1 MAKRKP
7 KPEDLREACVAE
19 ALAIIGEAGL
29 EKLSLREVARRL
41 NVSHQA
47 PYKHFE
53 SRDHILAEVV
63 SRAYAAFAAYLDRRP
78 AGADAA
84 EDLGNMGRAYLAYAQ
99 THPLHYRLM
108 FETPLP
114 EPEAHPE
121 MMRRARHAFS
131 LLRVAIARLAEAE
144 QQHTADEEAVMMD
157 ALFTWST
164 LHGLASILRSHSL
177 ESLGIGGE
185 SAGSAGAAAAVLQR
199 ISTGLVTPSQSVRKS
214 PGAARRA
221 PR

>member
-1 MAKRKP
+1 MAKQKP
-7 KPEDLREACVAE
+7 KPEDLREACVEE

-63 SRAYAAFAAYLDRRP
+63 SRAYAAFADYLNQLP
-78 AGADAA
+78 AGATAE
-84 EDLGNMGRAYLAYAQ
+84 EDLGNMGRAYLAYA
-99 THPLHYRLM
+99 HAYPLHYRLM

-131 LLRVAIARLAEAE
+131 LLRGAIARLPESPAA
-144 QQHTADEEAVMMD
+144 ADEEAVVMD
-157 ALFTWST
+157 ALFIWST

-177 ESLGIGGE
+177 GSLGIGGE
-185 SAGSAGAAAAVLQR
+185 LSGSAGAAVLQR
-199 ISTGLVTPSQSVRKS
+199 ISTGLVTPTESGRKS
-214 PGAARRA
+214 PAAARRA